1 MPVRR
6 ADFNSSTLAEDKLK
20 VSSKVFLSMFLLFNS
35 SLLALYVVGKDKQ
48 AMRAKKVPLVFG
60 CLGLLVYK
68 LELEW
73 LSR

>member
-6 ADFNSSTLAEDKLK
+6 ADSNSSTLAEDKLK

-48 AMRAKKVPLVFG
+48 AMRAKKVPVVFG
-60 CLGLLVYK
+60 CLALLAYK
-68 LELEW
+68 L
-73 LSR
+73 